1 MDHGRLCAAAADALA
16 ATPATFQ
23 PDVVVGFDGFTDRIV
38 DVVATRSST
47 TSYTPMRAIR
57 ELGDKIVGA
66 SGKSSNYELVVK
78 QTKIGGNGPI
88 MANALCASDCRVTAI
103 GVLGEDAIEPAFKP
117 LTERAARMISLGAPC
132 NTDALEFHDGKIMLV
147 KPAPLDLVTWP
158 RLLER
163 CGGID
168 GIKALMRGAAGIAT
182 VNWTMTLGMTE
193 IWRRL
198 AADILPGLRQ
208 DRPLWFVDL
217 ADPNKRTVEDVRAG
231 METLALLQKHVDV
244 VLGVNEAEAHQV
256 LEAFGERWDT
266 SLDALAASQKACAVL
281 RQRLGISWVVCH
293 MVKSSAVAGDG
304 VAAAAEGFFEPKP
317 TITTGAGD
325 HFNAGFFMARLG
337 GLEAAHCIQIGA
349 ATSGHFVRTG
359 QSPTRAQLVEFLR
372 RFS

>member
-1 MDHGRLCAAAADALA
+1 MDHRKLCAAAANALA
-16 ATPATFQ
+16 NAPATFR

-38 DVVATRSST
+38 DVVATRAST
-47 TSYTPMRAIR
+47 TSFTPMRTIR
-57 ELGDKIVGA
+57 ELGDKIVA
-66 SGKSSNYELVVK
+66 AAGKSSNYELVVK

-103 GVLGEDAIEPAFKP
+103 GVLGEGAIEPAFKP
-117 LTERAARMISLGAPC
+117 LVERAAKVISLGPAC

-163 CGGID
+163 CGGLE
-168 GIKALMRGAAGIAT
+168 GVKSLMRGAAGIAT

-198 AADILPGLRQ
+198 AADVLPGLRK

-244 VLGVNEAEAHQV
+244 VLGVNEAEANQV
-256 LEAFGERWDT
+256 LEAFGDRWDAA
-266 SLDALAASQKACAVL
+266 LDPLAASQKACVAL

-304 VAAAAEGFFEPKP
+304 VATAAEGFFEPKP

-325 HFNAGFFMARLG
+325 HFNAGFFMARLA
-337 GLEAAHCIQIGA
+337 GLEPAHCIQIGA

-359 QSPTRAQLVEFLR
+359 VSPSRTQLVEFLR
-372 RFS
+372 RYS